1 MLLVV
6 LLVIRSNECG
16 DAPNV
21 AMHQMWRCPK
31 CGDAPNVVMVFMFLK
46 FSHGFLRFFM
56 VLCFVSIMFCGPCW
70 SGGPW
75 VGLARGS
82 DGPMGLVDF
91 VGC

>member
-1 MLLVV
+1 
-6 LLVIRSNECG
+6 
-16 DAPNV
+16 
-21 AMHQMWRCPK
+21 
-31 CGDAPNVVMVFMFLK
+31 MFLK

-56 VLCFVSIMFCGPCW
+56 VFMGLCFVSIMFCGPCW

-82 DGPMGLVDF
+82 GGPVGLVGRGSDGPIGLVDF

>member
-1 MLLVV
+1 
-6 LLVIRSNECG
+6 
-16 DAPNV
+16 
-21 AMHQMWRCPK
+21 
-31 CGDAPNVVMVFMFLK
+31 MVYMFLK

-56 VLCFVSIMFCGPCW
+56 VFMGLRFVSIMFCGPCW

-82 DGPMGLVDF
+82 GGPVGLVGRGSDGPIGLVV